1 MQQTQTVAAQTP
13 GVTWRE
19 MDVDAMAADL
29 YTRPERHDVILI
41 TNMFG
46 DILSNAAS
54 AMAGG
59 LGLAAALNAGDS
71 HAAANAAHGSAP
83 DIAGQDQANP
93 TSLILSSAMLL
104 EWLGMR
110 DKCSDLIVAAK
121 AIEFAVDSCLADPA
135 TRTADIGGG
144 LGTGAFAAAV
154 LKRLEKSARQPVAA

>member
-1 MQQTQTVAAQTP
+1 

-59 LGLAAALNAGDS
+59 LGLAASLNAGDD

-83 DIAGQDQANP
+83 DIAGQDKANP

-104 EWLGMR
+104 EWLGIR
-110 DKCSDLIVAAK
+110 EKCSELIAAAK
-121 AIEFAVDSCLADPA
+121 AIELAVDSCLADAA
-135 TRTADIGGG
+135 TRTVDIGGE

-154 LKRLEKSARQPVAA
+154 LKRIEKSARQSVAA